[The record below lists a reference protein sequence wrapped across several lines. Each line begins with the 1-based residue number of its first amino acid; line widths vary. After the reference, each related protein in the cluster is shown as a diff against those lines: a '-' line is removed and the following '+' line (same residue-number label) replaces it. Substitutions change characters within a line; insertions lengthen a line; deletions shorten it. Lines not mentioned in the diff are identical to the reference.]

1 MHKTIDTYCFTSIV
15 ITTPGILLILT
26 ILYVPIMH
34 QLYDKLFSVKIY
46 NKFYGRQDE
55 LNRGKDFEQ
64 LLRFNSIS
72 NQYYQKSF
80 TLKKNNMN
88 TFSKMK
94 LTVLLLIMSFSL
106 SSCEAI
112 AGIFKAGVWTGIIL
126 VAFVIGLIVYFISRS
141 RK

>member
-1 MHKTIDTYCFTSIV
+1 
-15 ITTPGILLILT
+15 
-26 ILYVPIMH
+26 
-34 QLYDKLFSVKIY
+34 
-46 NKFYGRQDE
+46 
-55 LNRGKDFEQ
+55 
-64 LLRFNSIS
+64 
-72 NQYYQKSF
+72 
-80 TLKKNNMN
+80 MN